1 MKKDNRIFLIH
12 ILDAIKNIEEYV
24 KDIKTAE
31 EFANNKIVRD
41 AVLRNFEII
50 GEAAKQLNEEYIKEQ
65 AQINWMKV
73 IGMRNFLIHEYFG
86 VDLVIV
92 WETIK
97 KDLPYFKKEIE
108 GLLSSK

>member
-24 KDIKTAE
+24 KDIKIAE

-50 GEAAKQLNEEYIKEQ
+50 GEAAKQLDEEYVKEH
-65 AQINWMKV
+65 AQINWTKV

-86 VDLVIV
+86 VDLGIV

-97 KDLPYFKKEIE
+97 KDLPSFKKGIKD
-108 GLLSSK
+108 LISLR